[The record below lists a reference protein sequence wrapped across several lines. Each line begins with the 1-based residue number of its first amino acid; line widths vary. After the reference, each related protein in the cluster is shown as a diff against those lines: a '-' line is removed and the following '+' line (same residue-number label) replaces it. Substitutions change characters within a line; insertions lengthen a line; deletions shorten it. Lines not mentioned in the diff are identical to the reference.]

1 MEPRCPK
8 RACSGWNNGQKQKQR
23 TKKTEKIMKKMK
35 TTILTSV
42 ALAACVSTQLFA
54 QNAKEDVITI
64 QATGSR
70 QNSVSTSP
78 TVANYGYWSDPQV
91 PGKDGVFYYKTAPV
105 KFTEQDLIHCM
116 AYVLW
121 GNAGHYSTT
130 AKLVLDQGEL
140 SGFFG

>member
-54 QNAKEDVITI
+54 QTVVKQDTITI
-64 QATGSR
+64 SLIGAKQS
-70 QNSVSTSP
+70 SVSQSP
-78 TVANYGYWSDPQV
+78 TLPNSGFWSLGPM
-91 PGKDGVFYYKTAPV
+91 YYMTAPIKV
-105 KFTEQDLIHCM
+105 TDQDIIK
-116 AYVLW
+116 YIGRVLW
-121 GNAGHYSTT
+121 NNASHYS
-130 AKLVLDQGEL
+130 
-140 SGFFG
+140 S

>member
-54 QNAKEDVITI
+54 QVKEDVITFSL
-64 QATGSR
+64 TGQK
-70 QNSVSTSP
+70 QNSVSHSA
-78 TVANYGYWSDPQV
+78 TVDNQGTWSGLGDASGTGPR
-91 PGKDGVFYYKTAPV
+91 FYKTATTKV
-105 KFTEQDLIHCM
+105 TDQDIIKFI
-116 AYVLW
+116 AYVKHH
-121 GNAGHYSTT
+121 NANYYRS
-130 AKLVLDQGEL
+130 
-140 SGFFG
+140 